1 MMERLQIAL
10 TGPVGAGKT
19 SFVRAISE
27 IEVVNTDRVATDETQ
42 LLKST
47 TTVAFDFG
55 RITLDSGQVLY
66 LYGAPGQFRFDF
78 MWEILLDKVHAYIFL
93 IDAHRPE
100 FFHSGRKILNFMRQ
114 KTQMPMIIGL
124 THTDCEGAWSAED
137 VALALGLTTQA
148 EIPTFV
154 SVNADDSRSV
164 AQCLITLIEE
174 LMSISLN

>member
-19 SFVRAISE
+19 SFVRTISE
-27 IEVVNTDRVATDETQ
+27 IEVVDTDRVATDDTK

-47 TTVAFDFG
+47 TTVALDFG

-78 MWEILLDKVHAYIFL
+78 MWDILLDKVQAYIFL

-100 FFHSGRKILNFMRQ
+100 HFHSGRKILNFMKQ

-124 THTDCEGAWSAED
+124 THTDCQGAWSGED
-137 VALALGLTTQA
+137 VALALGLTVPTQR
-148 EIPTFV
+148 PTIV
-154 SVNADDSRSV
+154 AVNADDPQSV
-164 AQCLITLIEE
+164 AQCLITLLEE
-174 LMSISLN
+174 LMLISLN